1 MVSRVAK
8 PACRW
13 IGVLLLAVAAAG
25 WMDGPV
31 VGRHG
36 WIGADEAMS
45 IGHAGLG
52 LFLLLMSFGG
62 ESMCAFALYASAA
75 ISVSFAGYV
84 LYAMGSYDNLRMFD
98 SASMFRSGEY
108 FHLALGLTMAVF
120 GKMNTARKQL
130 FRE

>member
-1 MVSRVAK
+1 MVSRISK

-13 IGVLLLAVAAAG
+13 IGILLLAVAAAG

-45 IGHAGLG
+45 MAHACLG
-52 LFLLLMSFGG
+52 VFLLLMSFGG
-62 ESMCAFALYASAA
+62 ESTCAFALYAASV
-75 ISVSFAGYV
+75 IIVSFAGYA
-84 LYAMGSYDNLRMFD
+84 LYQMGSYDNLRMFD
-98 SASMFRSGEY
+98 AAYAWRSGEY
-108 FHLALGLTMAVF
+108 FHLALGLTMAVC

-130 FRE
+130 WRE